1 MRCRNSALDWL
12 VVDRPCS
19 YLFSFLSHSLV
30 YGVLVDG
37 DVLVPVGPVLGVD
50 QAEHVKQLVGDERLP
65 PLSQAAAEGE
75 RELEPH
81 ADTAVVI
88 GTVECLGT
96 RIFRKDI

>member
-1 MRCRNSALDWL
+1 M
-12 VVDRPCS
+12 
-19 YLFSFLSHSLV
+19 SHSLV

-50 QAEHVKQLVGDERLP
+50 QAEHVEQLVGDERLP

-81 ADTAVVI
+81 ANTAVVI